1 MFKNFENEV
10 KEMKRLFALLLIAV
24 MALSLCA
31 VSVSADELSAD
42 VYVTVCDE
50 GKLALTAQKI
60 TVTDTDS
67 DGDLTINDALYAAHE
82 AFYPGGAAE
91 GYATEDTQYG
101 LSLTKLWGVA
111 NGMSG
116 YVYYLNNDFSAVSNL
131 KTQVK
136 EGDYVAAYSFV
147 DLVNWSDKYTYFD
160 RFTEDVTAGDVTLT
174 LKKADFDE
182 NWTPITVPVEGAMIT
197 VDGVATGI
205 TTDENG
211 AVTFPLSAN
220 GTHLVSAAIEG
231 QTVVPPVYV
240 ANVSGGVDPVPPT
253 APQSATVPSTENE
266 SKPTEKNE
274 GKKSTDDSST
284 PDSTDSASSG
294 SNPNAVQTG
303 PSAYVY
309 IVSLIAIAALAVF
322 VSAKKRNEDQ

>member
-1 MFKNFENEV
+1 
-10 KEMKRLFALLLIAV
+10 MKRLFALLLIAV

-42 VYVTVCDE
+42 VFVTVCDE

-67 DGDLTINDALYAAHE
+67 DGELTINDALYAAHE

-91 GYATEDTQYG
+91 GYAAEDTQYG

-116 YVYYLNNDFSAVSNL
+116 YVYYLNNNFSAVSNL

-147 DLVNWSDKYTYFD
+147 DLETWSDKYTYFD
-160 RFTEDVTAGDVTLT
+160 RFTEDITAGDVTLT

-205 TTDENG
+205 ATDENG

-220 GTHLVSAAIEG
+220 GTHLVSATVDG

-240 ANVSGGVDPVPPT
+240 ANVSGGIDPVTPT
-253 APQSATVPSTENE
+253 APQSATVPSSENTQ
-266 SKPTEKNE
+266 PAEKTVN
-274 GKKSTDDSST
+274 KKSTDDSST
-284 PDSTDSASSG
+284 PDSADTTASG
-294 SNPNAVQTG
+294 DNPNAVQTG

-309 IVSLIAIAALAVF
+309 IVALIAIAALAVF

>member
-1 MFKNFENEV
+1 
-10 KEMKRLFALLLIAV
+10 MKRLFALLLIAV

-67 DGDLTINDALYAAHE
+67 DGELTINDALYAAHE

-147 DLVNWSDKYTYFD
+147 DLETWSDKYTYFD
-160 RFTEDVTAGDVTLT
+160 RFTEDITAGDVTLT

-205 TTDENG
+205 KTDENG

-220 GTHLVSAAIEG
+220 GTHFVSADVEG

-240 ANVSGGVDPVPPT
+240 ANVSGGIDPVTPT
-253 APQSATVPSTENE
+253 APQSPTETSSENTQ
-266 SKPTEKNE
+266 PTEKNDN
-274 GKKSTDDSST
+274 KKSTVDSST
-284 PDSTDSASSG
+284 PDSADTTASG
-294 SNPNAVQTG
+294 DNTNAVQTG

-309 IVSLIAIAALAVF
+309 FAALIAIAALAVF

>member
-1 MFKNFENEV
+1 
-10 KEMKRLFALLLIAV
+10 MKRLFALLLIAV

-60 TVTDTDS
+60 AVTDTDS
-67 DGDLTINDALYAAHE
+67 DGELTINDALYAAHE

-116 YVYYLNNDFSAVSNL
+116 YVYYLNNDFSAVTNL

-160 RFTEDVTAGDVTLT
+160 RFTEDITAGDVTLT

-182 NWTPITVPVEGAMIT
+182 YWTPITVPVEGAMIT

-205 TTDENG
+205 KTDENG

-220 GTHLVSAAIEG
+220 GTHFVSADVEG

-240 ANVSGGVDPVPPT
+240 ASVSGGIDPVTPT
-253 APQSATVPSTENE
+253 APQSPTETSSENTQ
-266 SKPTEKNE
+266 PTEKNDN
-274 GKKSTDDSST
+274 KKSTVDSST
-284 PDSTDSASSG
+284 PDSADTTASG
-294 SNPNAVQTG
+294 DNTNAVQTG

-309 IVSLIAIAALAVF
+309 IAALIAIAALAVF